1 MPNQKQQQTPGRQG
15 NQPNVDRD
23 LDKPQSRP
31 DPQRGTQQTRTDRDV
46 DVDRDRAVTPD
57 MDDDRDDT

>member
-15 NQPNVDRD
+15 NQQNVDRD

-31 DPQRGTQQTRTDRDV
+31 DPQRGGQQTRTDMPADN
-46 DVDRDRAVTPD
+46 DRTRRPD
-57 MDDDRDDT
+57 MDDDSDDS